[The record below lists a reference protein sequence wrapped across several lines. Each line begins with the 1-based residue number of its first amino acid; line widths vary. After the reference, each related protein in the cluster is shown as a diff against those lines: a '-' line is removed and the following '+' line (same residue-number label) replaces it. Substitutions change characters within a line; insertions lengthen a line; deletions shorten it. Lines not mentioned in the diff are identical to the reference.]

1 MKTGEKFQG
10 FYKVHRI
17 VYQKR
22 NRLLDMEY
30 TTNEL
35 AEELGVTPKYVRDTM
50 IAKHG
55 APFKQDKKGRVWLE
69 GIKIRDWIEE
79 AYNPNK
85 NKVKLDENEFYC
97 VKCREKRL
105 TDHYNTIQKGG
116 TIYKQSHCP
125 ICGTLM
131 NKISGREF

>member
-55 APFKQDKKGRVWLE
+55 APFKRDKKVASGW
-69 GIKIRDWIEE
+69 
-79 AYNPNK
+79 
-85 NKVKLDENEFYC
+85 KVSKL
-97 VKCREKRL
+97 K
-105 TDHYNTIQKGG
+105 TG
-116 TIYKQSHCP
+116 
-125 ICGTLM
+125 
-131 NKISGREF
+131 